1 MATAVNCWQRPIVIW
16 IPMHEIAPKLLRD
29 LVRQGLRRPQVAAA
43 LGMSVR
49 SLNYRLA
56 ASNELRDAATPVRS
70 TALSQERPV
79 MKRCREG
86 DWRAIRRASIAKSR
100 SKVSAQ
106 PLPSPEPLA
115 GRPGTKLLQINLQ
128 QLTSLIADG
137 TGLADTAAALGI
149 SRATLLRR
157 RRTSPEVRAAIE
169 EGRRLTVLKLSEARL
184 NLAEAGLWPA
194 VRLSMLLRV
203 GWIESGFGIR
213 GTAGVLNERLRVIY
227 SGWQV

>member
-1 MATAVNCWQRPIVIW
+1 M
-16 IPMHEIAPKLLRD
+16 
-29 LVRQGLRRPQVAAA
+29 RRCQ
-43 LGMSVR
+43 
-49 SLNYRLA
+49 
-56 ASNELRDAATPVRS
+56 
-70 TALSQERPV
+70 
-79 MKRCREG
+79 EG
-86 DWRAIRRASIAKSR
+86 DWRAIRRASVASVR
-100 SKVSAQ
+100 ASVCTE
-106 PLPSPEPLA
+106 PFPPPEPLA
-115 GRPGTKLLQINLQ
+115 GRPGTKPLPINLQ

-184 NLAEAGLWPA
+184 NLAEAGHWPA
-194 VRLSMLLRV
+194 ARLSMLMRV
-203 GWIESGFGIR
+203 GWIEAGYGIR